1 VEAVNG
7 DSFLLGTRVRFKDGA
22 IGRLKGVEVGTEP
35 WTLNALLVQAG
46 LLHRRLLRTTVD
58 AVSGAGPSGI
68 DLHIVRSEAEPVGR
82 DYRAAG
88 DARILDRSIQ
98 LNVGVGHSH
107 RLAME
112 VAGLAVDRDTNQVT
126 DFVGISLIRRSRLLV
141 SAEKALW
148 QRKGWIGVELG
159 PGGLAKPRNYA

>member
-1 VEAVNG
+1 
-7 DSFLLGTRVRFKDGA
+7 
-22 IGRLKGVEVGTEP
+22 
-35 WTLNALLVQAG
+35 
-46 LLHRRLLRTTVD
+46 
-58 AVSGAGPSGI
+58 
-68 DLHIVRSEAEPVGR
+68 
-82 DYRAAG
+82 
-88 DARILDRSIQ
+88 
-98 LNVGVGHSH
+98 
-107 RLAME
+107 ME